1 MNLETL
7 IFDLDYLYQGLLLGI
22 TNNKEFQKT
31 KIQLSI
37 RPKSAFIE
45 MT

>member
-22 TNNKEFQKT
+22 TNNNEFQKT
-31 KIQLSI
+31 KVQLSI
-37 RPKSAFIE
+37 PKSAFTE